1 MTVRPEPECL
11 TVPDVAA
18 VLGVSKSA
26 VYRLLRAGELA
37 ELQPIRIGRQWR
49 ISRARLDRYLGVAS

>member
-18 VLGVSKSA
+18 VLDVSPSA
-26 VYRLLRAGELA
+26 LYRLLRDGKLPELGA
-37 ELQPIRIGRQWR
+37 IQVGRQWR
-49 ISRARLDRYLGVAS
+49 ISRARLDQYLGVAS